1 MSDHYFNRLEA
12 EQLLPWLSDLLRQAR
27 DQKQAADRIDD
38 EISSVSSKILMAGGM
53 TLPYRELADKKISKD
68 KMYEKLRGFVNKIEE
83 TGCII
88 KNLEQGLVDFPS
100 MIREEEVY
108 LCWKLGEERILY
120 WHGRSE
126 GFSGRKPLDVSATDP
141 SPPSSSRPN

>member
-12 EQLLPWLSDLLRQAR
+12 EQLLPWLSDLLKQAR

-38 EISSVSSKILMAGGM
+38 EISSVSSKILMTGGM
-53 TLPYRELADKKISKD
+53 TLPYRELADKKIRKD
-68 KMYEKLRGFVNKIEE
+68 RMYEKLHGFVKKIEE

-100 MIREEEVY
+100 MLREEEVY

-126 GFSGRKPLDVSATDP
+126 GFRGRKPLDVSTTGP